1 MAGNNLVEFLN
12 EVLQPL
18 GTVRSKKMFG
28 GFGVYCDGVMFGLIA
43 DDILYLKA
51 DDINKGMFEA
61 EGQGRF
67 VYEGQTRPVTMS
79 YWRRGTGVL
88 LEPLTVDRVGE
99 GGPGAGQRLNGYR
112 FSAGTGG
119 NDQERRSE
127 EAAKDGHGSSGFRL
141 RAYGD
146 IPENISTVGHGWR
159 NNVSRLCNRVTGRWL
174 RGLHRGR

>member
-79 YWRRGTGVL
+79 YWRI
-88 LEPLTVDRVGE
+88 PDRLYDE
-99 GGPGAGQRLNGYR
+99 TDEMLDWARAALHAAR
-112 FSAGTGG
+112 AA
-119 NDQERRSE
+119 
-127 EAAKDGHGSSGFRL
+127 AAKKIKLKAATRRTPASSMQ
-141 RAYGD
+141 AST
-146 IPENISTVGHGWR
+146 IPASKK
-159 NNVSRLCNRVTGRWL
+159 SRKKT
-174 RGLHRGR
+174 